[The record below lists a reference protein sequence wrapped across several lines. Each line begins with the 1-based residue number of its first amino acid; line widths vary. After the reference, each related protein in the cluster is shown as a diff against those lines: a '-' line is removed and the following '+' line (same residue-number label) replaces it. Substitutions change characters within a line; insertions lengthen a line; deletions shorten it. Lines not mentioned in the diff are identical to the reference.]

1 MYKLDESYLS
11 DFLKLISDKA
21 KVATEYCKNA
31 TEEVIERTI

>member
-1 MYKLDESYLS
+1 MYTLAESYFSQL
-11 DFLKLISDKA
+11 LKLISDKA